1 MRKRDPNRIEM
12 GRRFRE
18 ARERLNWSREVL
30 AERAD
35 LSVSFIADLELG
47 NTGTRLE
54 NFIRLCRLL
63 DLNADYVLFGAPGDA
78 VQRITDLLR
87 DRDEE
92 TVRWWSGPWRPCCG
106 PWTNSRQRDRRR
118 PARLAG
124 RRVAHCGGFKEA
136 APKARLL
143 SCFFC
148 LGPLRPLPAAAGT
161 AAAGSG
167 GRGGQAPPSR
177 QAPPHP
183 VGRSGPGRARRSP
196 PASPPRGC
204 AAFRA
209 WTPPCFPARGR
220 GPPLLEPEAG

>member
-92 TVRWWSGPWRPCCG
+92 TVRVVERTVEALLRALEENHLEDRFVLITKTGTGEERLVTDFEELERYDIPYLSTVIIKKQG
-106 PWTNSRQRDRRR
+106 RQ
-118 PARLAG
+118 
-124 RRVAHCGGFKEA
+124 
-136 APKARLL
+136 
-143 SCFFC
+143 
-148 LGPLRPLPAAAGT
+148 
-161 AAAGSG
+161 
-167 GRGGQAPPSR
+167 
-177 QAPPHP
+177 
-183 VGRSGPGRARRSP
+183 
-196 PASPPRGC
+196 
-204 AAFRA
+204 
-209 WTPPCFPARGR
+209 
-220 GPPLLEPEAG
+220 

>member
-78 VQRITDLLR
+78 VQRIMDLLR

-92 TVRWWSGPWRPCCG
+92 TVRVVERTVEALLRALDEQQTTGQTAPGQTGRAPCC
-106 PWTNSRQRDRRR
+106 
-118 PARLAG
+118 
-124 RRVAHCGGFKEA
+124 
-136 APKARLL
+136 
-143 SCFFC
+143 
-148 LGPLRPLPAAAGT
+148 PLWRI
-161 AAAGSG
+161 
-167 GRGGQAPPSR
+167 Q
-177 QAPPHP
+177 
-183 VGRSGPGRARRSP
+183 
-196 PASPPRGC
+196 
-204 AAFRA
+204 
-209 WTPPCFPARGR
+209 
-220 GPPLLEPEAG
+220 

>member
-78 VQRITDLLR
+78 VQRIMDLLR

-92 TVRWWSGPWRPCCG
+92 TVRVVERTVEALLRALEENHLEDRFVLITKTGTGEERLVTDFEELERYDIPYLSTVIIKKQG
-106 PWTNSRQRDRRR
+106 RQ
-118 PARLAG
+118 
-124 RRVAHCGGFKEA
+124 
-136 APKARLL
+136 
-143 SCFFC
+143 
-148 LGPLRPLPAAAGT
+148 
-161 AAAGSG
+161 
-167 GRGGQAPPSR
+167 
-177 QAPPHP
+177 
-183 VGRSGPGRARRSP
+183 
-196 PASPPRGC
+196 
-204 AAFRA
+204 
-209 WTPPCFPARGR
+209 
-220 GPPLLEPEAG
+220 

>member
-78 VQRITDLLR
+78 VQRIMDLLR
-87 DRDEE
+87 ELKEKLGLTYVFITHDLTSITYLCDDVLFLYQGRVTEYLPVSRISETKDEY
-92 TVRWWSGPWRPCCG
+92 
-106 PWTNSRQRDRRR
+106 
-118 PARLAG
+118 AR
-124 RRVAHCGGFKEA
+124 
-136 APKARLL
+136 RLL
-143 SCFFC
+143 ESIVVFD
-148 LGPLRPLPAAAGT
+148 T
-161 AAAGSG
+161 ETSE
-167 GRGGQAPPSR
+167 
-177 QAPPHP
+177 
-183 VGRSGPGRARRSP
+183 VDV
-196 PASPPRGC
+196 
-204 AAFRA
+204 
-209 WTPPCFPARGR
+209 
-220 GPPLLEPEAG
+220 